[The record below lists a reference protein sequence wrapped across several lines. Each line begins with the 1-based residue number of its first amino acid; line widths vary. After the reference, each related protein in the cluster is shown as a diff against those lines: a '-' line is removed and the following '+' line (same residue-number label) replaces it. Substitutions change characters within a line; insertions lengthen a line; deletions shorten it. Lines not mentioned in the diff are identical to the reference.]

1 MDVLATASRGL
12 MAAGNRLAASA
23 DRVSRMGVDESVD
36 YVHEAVEQVMAKTEF
51 KANLQ
56 VIRFADEMW
65 QSLLDIQSR

>member
-36 YVHEAVEQVMAKTEF
+36 YVHEASA
-51 KANLQ
+51 
-56 VIRFADEMW
+56 R
-65 QSLLDIQSR
+65 